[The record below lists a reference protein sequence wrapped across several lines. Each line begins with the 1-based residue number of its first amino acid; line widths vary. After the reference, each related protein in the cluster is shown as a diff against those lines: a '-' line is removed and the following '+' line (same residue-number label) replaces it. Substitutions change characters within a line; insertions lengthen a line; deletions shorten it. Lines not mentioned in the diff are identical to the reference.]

1 MCAFVA
7 VHAGAGTHPHK
18 TEDVCLKAV
27 CKSKGDIVE
36 AVKVWIFTINS
47 VLSFPKE
54 YNSLFSL
61 SFTIFIHKT
70 KT

>member
-7 VHAGAGTHPHK
+7 AHAGAGTHPHK

-36 AVKVWIFTINS
+36 VVKVCVFAFIRVNYFR
-47 VLSFPKE
+47 K
-54 YNSLFSL
+54 LFLGEIVWHSIKV
-61 SFTIFIHKT
+61 SGTYD
-70 KT
+70 